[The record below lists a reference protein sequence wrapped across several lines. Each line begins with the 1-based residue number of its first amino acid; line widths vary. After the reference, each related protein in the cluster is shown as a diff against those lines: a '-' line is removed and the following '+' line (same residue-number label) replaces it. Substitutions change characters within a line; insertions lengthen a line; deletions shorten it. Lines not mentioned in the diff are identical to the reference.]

1 MAQGFHEDSCSMTAQ
16 TKGASSFCAA
26 AALRASAT
34 SSGGAVKGV
43 FLVTRRT
50 RCRPRQVRRAG
61 ECHGGSAAA
70 MAGEIHKMHEG
81 RFGHANSL
89 LVGDLA
95 KRGVDV
101 RQMSDR
107 EIAHEGVN
115 NLVIAH
121 AAVQP
126 AEKEREL
133 HEAGNRRGE
142 KAVPMER
149 HGRLGSD

>member
-34 SSGGAVKGV
+34 SSGGAVKGI

-70 MAGEIHKMHEG
+70 
-81 RFGHANSL
+81 
-89 LVGDLA
+89 
-95 KRGVDV
+95 
-101 RQMSDR
+101 
-107 EIAHEGVN
+107 
-115 NLVIAH
+115 
-121 AAVQP
+121 QP